1 MYNRLNFFWH
11 LKEKKINLFIYLFR
25 TQIENTYTHS
35 NVALYKM
42 YISHKSDICGMHD
55 TWHKWHKKN
64 NLFLTTIIQLQ
75 IFSLKYKLI

>member
-1 MYNRLNFFWH
+1 MYTRLNSNRFF
-11 LKEKKINLFIYLFR
+11 LAFEGKQIKCIIYLFR

-55 TWHKWHKKN
+55 THDTSDIRKITY
-64 NLFLTTIIQLQ
+64 F
-75 IFSLKYKLI
+75 